1 MDNFKDKDAYSGGG
15 RGDRGDRGGD
25 RGDRGGDRGDRGAGD
40 GKGPPRRGRFG
51 RKKVCPFI
59 LDKNLVLDFK
69 NIRMVQRF
77 ITETGKIVPRHV
89 SGVNAKNQRRLT
101 KQIKRARNLGLIA
114 PLTDG

>member
-1 MDNFKDKDAYSGGG
+1 MDNFKDKEGFSGRGGRDGGRDGGG
-15 RGDRGDRGGD
+15 REGGGGRDGGD
-25 RGDRGGDRGDRGAGD
+25 SKGG
-40 GKGPPRRGRFG
+40 PRRGGSRFG

-59 LDKNLVLDFK
+59 LDKTLVLDYK

-89 SGVNAKNQRRLT
+89 SGVNAKNQRKLS

-114 PLTDG
+114 PLTGG